1 MLRQNQVPKYCMRL
15 EMGRLPPDPDE
26 VDEQRTD
33 LQDAVRE
40 FLFESDANNRTDNI
54 TELLHAIKGITLEV
68 EDLVSCLMIV
78 ISVIL
83 FCCCSATRNGAED
96 SRLGRP
102 PGCLRLWQSEEP
114 RIGTP
119 LWPIAEQNRG

>member
-1 MLRQNQVPKYCMRL
+1 MRL

-68 EDLVSCLMIV
+68 EDLVSCGL
-78 ISVIL
+78 
-83 FCCCSATRNGAED
+83 
-96 SRLGRP
+96 
-102 PGCLRLWQSEEP
+102 
-114 RIGTP
+114 
-119 LWPIAEQNRG
+119 